1 MNEETKTNKIFSDS
15 HHRTPLKETGAV
27 LYSQDLEEAAK
38 NIVFTWWINEERADT
53 FEIESVVFRAT
64 GSQHTLPIPEGKE
77 ACHWCGYLED
87 EGHLKKVGNI
97 ELELCRRCYG
107 VDEEKNHVLV

>member
-1 MNEETKTNKIFSDS
+1 
-15 HHRTPLKETGAV
+15 
-27 LYSQDLEEAAK
+27 
-38 NIVFTWWINEERADT
+38 
-53 FEIESVVFRAT
+53 
-64 GSQHTLPIPEGKE
+64 GSQHSMPIPEGKE

>member
-1 MNEETKTNKIFSDS
+1 MNKETKTNKIFSDS
-15 HHRTPLKETGAV
+15 HHRTA
-27 LYSQDLEEAAK
+27 DLEEAAK

-64 GSQHTLPIPEGKE
+64 GSQHTMPIPEGKE

-97 ELELCRRCYG
+97 ELELCRRCY
-107 VDEEKNHVLV
+107 EKESDNE

>member
-1 MNEETKTNKIFSDS
+1 MKQPTKTNKIFSDS
-15 HHRTPLKETGAV
+15 HHRTPLKKTGAV
-27 LYSQDLEEAAK
+27 LYTADLEEAVK

-53 FEIESVVFRAT
+53 FEIESVVFKAT
-64 GSQHTLPIPEGKE
+64 GSQHTLPIPEDKE

-97 ELELCRRCYG
+97 ELELCRRCY
-107 VDEEKNHVLV
+107 EKESDNE